1 MKSMNFGGWFSFQLI
16 LICSQ
21 KSENKVW
28 TLMSSERKLH
38 IDDSN
43 ESDDDH
49 DFPANQNLV
58 AIPG

>member
-1 MKSMNFGGWFSFQLI
+1 MR
-16 LICSQ
+16 
-21 KSENKVW
+21 

>member
-1 MKSMNFGGWFSFQLI
+1 MMNFWFSSQLI
-16 LICSQ
+16 LIWSQ
-21 KSENKVW
+21 KEENKVR

-38 IDDSN
+38 IDDCN